1 MNGREAFELLKQQA
15 GPGIKPGLSRT
26 LELLHEL
33 GDPHLAGKYIHI
45 TGTNGKGSTAAM
57 VREVLSRAGFKVGLY
72 ATPHLWTVHE
82 QFSINGQPIP
92 DETFARIARRV
103 VEIGM
108 KMEDRPSEFEMLTAV
123 GMTYFKEECCDLVIL
138 EVGLGGRQ
146 DSTNVIPAPE
156 VAVVTNIGLEHTRM
170 LGNTKALIAK
180 EKSGIIKHGCDA
192 LLYHQSREVE
202 EVVEEACRET
212 GVSLMLTAPE
222 TLEVLSSDRDGQS
235 FRYREKGPY
244 RINLLGEYQISNATT
259 AVDAVELLRKRGWNI
274 PEKALLDGL
283 ANTSWPARMELA
295 RRNPDIILDGGHNPQ
310 CMEAL
315 ADSLSKLYR
324 EQKLWFLT
332 GVLADKNYQAMY
344 GSLIP
349 LARGFVTLTPDN
361 PRALSAQDLALY
373 LQSQGQEAVAC
384 RDAAEGLDTVLRL
397 AQPGEAICVC
407 GSLYMIGEVRHQLGL
422 C

>member
-1 MNGREAFELLKQQA
+1 MNGQEVFELLKQQA

-33 GDPHLAGKYIHI
+33 GDPHLTGKYIHI
-45 TGTNGKGSTAAM
+45 TGTNGKGSTASM
-57 VREVLSRAGFKVGLY
+57 VSEVLSRADLKVGLY
-72 ATPHLWTVHE
+72 TTPHLWTVHE
-82 QFSINGQPIP
+82 QFRINGQPMP
-92 DETFARIARRV
+92 DETFARIAQRV

-123 GMTYFKEECCDLVIL
+123 GMTYFKEEGCDLVIL

-146 DSTNVIPAPE
+146 DSTNVILAPE

-170 LGNTKALIAK
+170 LGSTKALIAQ

-202 EVVEEACRET
+202 EVVEAACREAQVPLT
-212 GVSLMLTAPE
+212 HTAPE

-235 FRYREKGPY
+235 FRYRGHGPY
-244 RINLLGEYQISNATT
+244 HINLLGEYQISNAMT
-259 AVDAVELLRKRGWNI
+259 AIDVIELLRKRGWNI
-274 PEKALLDGL
+274 SENAMLDGL
-283 ANTSWPARMELA
+283 AHTSWPARMELA
-295 RRNPDIILDGGHNPQ
+295 RRDPDIILDGGHNPQ

-315 ADSLSKLYR
+315 ADSLSKLYPNR
-324 EQKLWFLT
+324 KIWFLT

-361 PRALSAQDLALY
+361 PRALSAQDLACY
-373 LQSQGQEAVAC
+373 LQSQGQEAAAC
-384 RDAAEGLDTVLRL
+384 ESAAKGLETVLRL
-397 AQPGEAICVC
+397 AKPEEAICVC